1 MAAGTFESTEKLAPA
16 AAARTRTRARTDNPF
31 VLAVEALTSL
41 KLTVVL
47 FAYGIFVVLVGTLAQ
62 TEMDIWQVVPLYFRS
77 WIMRLDVNLFF
88 PPSFFPEMPH
98 FNVPLIPLPGGMLV
112 GVLMLANL
120 TAAHLWRFQMQ
131 ARGQRLWTGLGVLAA
146 GVALTTAII
155 VSGNLGTGVQAKP
168 FLSPGQIWAVFLGIL
183 FAGWL
188 AATYF
193 FGRYALQEWTAMF
206 RDSALFWF
214 RLRLLSLFG
223 SGYVALT
230 ALVGLMFSG
239 ILEPPTE
246 SMRILWQ
253 LLQGTAAGAVLL
265 AGCWLLFQKRAGIVL
280 LHAGVVLMMVNEL
293 VVARYAIEW
302 QMTLEEG
309 EAANFARDIR
319 TTELAIIDRSQP
331 DAEQVTVIPR
341 ELLEKNAAA
350 NENLA
355 KENKPPQPIRDD
367 AGRHELL
374 PFDVTVLAHYRNHNV
389 RALRAGQQS
398 LATKGVGTEL
408 VADPARSAKG
418 TDSNA
423 DIDVGAIYARLT
435 EKKTGRDLGTYLI
448 SQAGEEGVVEIR
460 GLAPEQFREV
470 VEVGGQKYQ
479 LLLRFERQYKP
490 YTVKLIDVRK
500 DDYLGSDTPKNYSSD
515 VRLVDPE
522 TNIDNKIHIK
532 MNDPLRYRGDTFYQ
546 SGYARQPHGSEVTTL
561 AVVSNVGWMIPY
573 LACMIVATGMIFQ
586 FGLALDRFLNRRSQE
601 EALARAPIKPGMA
614 PAGIKGAVR
623 HAAADGRPL
632 PLWDGSRA
640 SLIAVALAA
649 LFAIGYIGSKLREP
663 KVADNEMN
671 LVEMGKLPI
680 VQTGR
685 VKPLDTLA
693 RNGLRAMSNYEEVKF
708 GKDGEEIEVSAMA
721 WLLDSVT
728 GQEKAFEYRVI
739 KIDSPDLHKLFD
751 LKRQPRHL
759 YALSQIAAHHGE
771 IRKMAIAAHQKQEKD
786 PESVT
791 ALDRNALAL
800 DEKLRLY
807 NALMVSFN
815 PPMLP
820 PLPSE
825 QQVNEDPAAAK
836 RMVDEFRLKLM
847 DIPQE
852 MKALGVPLIVPS
864 KGKESAE
871 SGWLPYPTAWVAAYI
886 QARIMGE
893 EPDAATQK
901 LETLLNAYRQSEPAA
916 FNKALVAYR
925 AEVARIAPK
934 DYNADKVRRESYFN
948 HLSPFYLG
956 AVLYVVALVLALVGW
971 LVQAKPLH
979 LAALTMIGI
988 TFLFHTAAL
997 IERIYI
1003 SGRPP
1008 VTNLYSSAIFI
1019 GWGCVL
1025 FCLVLEG
1032 IYRNGLGNVVGS
1044 VTGFAALVISYLLA
1058 AGGDT
1063 IAVLQAVLDTQFWL
1077 ATHVVL
1083 ITLGYTATFVAGFC
1097 GLCYLLSG
1105 ICTPNLSDKLRS
1117 ELARMIYG
1125 VTCFAIILSF
1135 VGTVLGG
1142 LWADDSWGRF
1152 WGWDPKENGAL
1163 MIVMWNA
1170 LVLHARWDKLVKD
1183 RGLALLAIGGNVITA
1198 WSWFG
1203 VNELGIGLHSYGFT
1217 DGVLRALGTFCL
1229 YMLCCVVFGAVP
1241 LRMWW
1246 SDPKGNVSWGTL
1258 VTAVV
1263 GLAMAAAMLPLAWF
1277 IGKEDPYLPYVWL
1290 VVSAS
1295 LLGMSVTAIAGY
1307 VRSRQVPEEKPAAA
1321 TPISLS
1327 LAVNFGLL
1335 NLAFIW
1341 AFGYYVCDYY
1351 DLFV

>member
-1 MAAGTFESTEKLAPA
+1 MAAGTIESTEKLAPA
-16 AAARTRTRARTDNPF
+16 AAARTRAGAKTKNPF
-31 VLAVEALTSL
+31 VLAIQALSSL
-41 KLTVVL
+41 KLTVIL

-62 TEMDIWQVVPLYFRS
+62 NEMDIWQVVPIYFRS
-77 WIMRLDVNLFF
+77 WVMWIDVNLFF
-88 PPSFFPEMPH
+88 PPSFFPDMPH
-98 FNVPLIPLPGGMLV
+98 LDVPLIPLFGGMLV

-146 GVALTTAII
+146 GILLTTAII

-168 FLSPGQIWAVFLGIL
+168 FLSPGQIWAVFLGVL

-230 ALVGLMFSG
+230 ALVGAMFSG

-341 ELLEKNAAA
+341 ELLEKNATENEKLAA
-350 NENLA
+350 DSEPA
-355 KENKPPQPIRDD
+355 VAVPDKEGEKS
-367 AGRHELL
+367 LL
-374 PFDVTVLAHYRNHNV
+374 PFDVTVLKHYRNHNV
-389 RALRAGQQS
+389 RRAQPGEKV
-398 LATKGVGTEL
+398 LATAGAGTQF
-408 VADPARSAKG
+408 VAEDARSSKG
-418 TDSNA
+418 TDSNSEV
-423 DIDVGAIYARLT
+423 DIGAIYAKLT

-448 SQAGEEGVVEIR
+448 SQLGEEGIGVN
-460 GLAPEQFREV
+460 PQKFRET
-470 VEVGGQKYQ
+470 VEAGGKKYE
-479 LLLRFERQYKP
+479 LVLRFARDYKP
-490 YTVKLIDVRK
+490 YTVKLFDVRK

-522 TNIDNKIHIK
+522 TNIDNQIHIK

-546 SGYARQPHGSEVTTL
+546 SNYARQPNGSEVTTL

-601 EALARAPIKPGMA
+601 EALARAPIKPGTA
-614 PAGIKGAVR
+614 PAGLKGAVR

-640 SLIAVALAA
+640 SLIAVSLAA

-693 RNGLRAMSNYEEVKF
+693 RNGLRAMSNYEEVKY
-708 GKDGEEIEVSAMA
+708 GKDGKEIELSAMA

-728 GQEKAFEYRVI
+728 GQERAFDYRVI
-739 KIDSPDLHKLFD
+739 KIDSPELQKLFD
-751 LKRQPRHL
+751 LERQPRHL
-759 YALSQIAAHHGE
+759 YSLSQIAEHHGE
-771 IRKMAIAAHQKQEKD
+771 IRKMAMAAHQKQKKD

-825 QQVNEDPAAAK
+825 QQFNADPAGAK
-836 RMVDEFRLKLM
+836 RMIDEFKLKLM
-847 DIPQE
+847 DLPQE
-852 MKALGVPLIVPS
+852 MKALGVPLVVPS
-864 KGKESAE
+864 KGKDGADT
-871 SGWLPYPTAWVAAYI
+871 SGWLPYPEAWIDAYV
-886 QARIMGE
+886 QARFAE
-893 EPDAATQK
+893 VDPDPATIK
-901 LETLLNAYRQSEPAA
+901 LETLLNAYRQNEPAA

-925 AEVARIAPK
+925 AEVARTAPK
-934 DYNADKVRRESYFN
+934 DYNADKVRREAYFN
-948 HLSPFYLG
+948 HVSPFYLG

-979 LAALTMIGI
+979 LAALTMIGV

-997 IERIYI
+997 VERIYI

-1183 RGLALLAIGGNVITA
+1183 RGLALLAIGGNVVTA

-1229 YMLCCVVFGAVP
+1229 YMLCCVVFGAMP

-1246 SDPKGNVSWGTL
+1246 SDPKGKVSGGTL

-1263 GLAMAAAMLPLAWF
+1263 GLVLAAAMLPLAWF
-1277 IGKEDPYLPYVWL
+1277 TGLEDPYLPYVWL

-1307 VRSRQVPEEKPAAA
+1307 VRSRQTPEEKPGVVS
-1321 TPISLS
+1321 PISLS
-1327 LAVNFGLL
+1327 LAVNFALL
-1335 NLAFIW
+1335 NLAFLS